1 MRRDGAGAGESQKVS
16 ELGRP
21 MTVIGLRRQHSVG
34 QSVDL
39 GKDYRGL
46 GEGR

>member
-1 MRRDGAGAGESQKVS
+1 MMVQALGSHRRFPSWEGPA
-16 ELGRP
+16 
-21 MTVIGLRRQHSVG
+21 VIGLRRRHSVG